1 MNRYN
6 LAGKRQAKQEALLK
20 ATGRLRYTGDI
31 RFPDMLH
38 CAILRSPHANAM
50 VKRIDVSKAKELP
63 GVIDVITHEDVP
75 KILSMHQFLHAPE
88 VMYYDSYLLEK
99 HVRHVG
105 DRVAAVAATSIEKA
119 QEALA
124 LIEVEYDVL
133 PCATNMDA
141 ALSPDAPVIHEEARK
156 GEKTVGIQGNVF
168 DRVDIEIGDIEAG
181 FSKADF
187 IIERTYN
194 TSKPNPAPMERTCV
208 VCAPDEEGGLNIWA
222 TSQGIHAMRI
232 NIAHSLGFPVSKL
245 TCHRIF
251 LGGSFGAHIHTGFI
265 ENICAFLALRTGW
278 IVRGEKSREEMF
290 LSCGR
295 HPMRLVVKM
304 GFKKDGTMTALHSD
318 VTDDTGAYAFS
329 GSSKMMLAAG
339 FTLSMYKCPNLRM
352 SGRAVYTNTPP
363 LTAMR
368 GAGNPQASW
377 AIEQMMDE
385 AAEALGID
393 PVEIR
398 IKNNLGVGDTFYGQ
412 GPAVISVINSC
423 GTKELLENGAKAID
437 WKNARGHGNG
447 RTPYPDKPWIK
458 RGIGLARGFHTS
470 GCGSEKPNRFIIDIS
485 GATIKMN
492 EDGTAVLHN
501 AASDCGGG
509 NISAYATLVA
519 ETIGLR
525 YSDVIVKA
533 GDTNTTLFDG
543 PTHASRGL
551 YGAGQSVVGAAADVR
566 RQLQEWGTR
575 VFGCG
580 NEDIAISGGM
590 IFPHFKPSAKKRWGR
605 SFSRDILA
613 AGERS

>member
-6 LAGKRQAKQEALLK
+6 LAGKRQAKQEALFK

-50 VKRIDVSKAKELP
+50 VKRIDVSKTKKLP
-63 GVIDVITHEDVP
+63 GVINVITHEDIP

-124 LIEVEYDVL
+124 LIKVEYDVL
-133 PCATNMDA
+133 PCATNMDT

-156 GEKTVGIQGNVF
+156 GEKTVDIQGNVF

-232 NIAHSLGFPVSKL
+232 NIAHSLGLPVSKL

-265 ENICAFLALRTGW
+265 ENICAFLALRTGRV
-278 IVRGEKSREEMF
+278 VRGEKSREEMF

-318 VTDDTGAYAFS
+318 VTDDT
-329 GSSKMMLAAG
+329 
-339 FTLSMYKCPNLRM
+339 P
-352 SGRAVYTNTPP
+352 
-363 LTAMR
+363 
-368 GAGNPQASW
+368 
-377 AIEQMMDE
+377 
-385 AAEALGID
+385 
-393 PVEIR
+393 
-398 IKNNLGVGDTFYGQ
+398 
-412 GPAVISVINSC
+412 SC
-423 GTKELLENGAKAID
+423 G
-437 WKNARGHGNG
+437 
-447 RTPYPDKPWIK
+447 
-458 RGIGLARGFHTS
+458 
-470 GCGSEKPNRFIIDIS
+470 
-485 GATIKMN
+485 
-492 EDGTAVLHN
+492 
-501 AASDCGGG
+501 
-509 NISAYATLVA
+509 
-519 ETIGLR
+519 
-525 YSDVIVKA
+525 
-533 GDTNTTLFDG
+533 
-543 PTHASRGL
+543 
-551 YGAGQSVVGAAADVR
+551 
-566 RQLQEWGTR
+566 
-575 VFGCG
+575 
-580 NEDIAISGGM
+580 
-590 IFPHFKPSAKKRWGR
+590 
-605 SFSRDILA
+605 
-613 AGERS
+613 

>member
-265 ENICAFLALRTGW
+265 ENICK
-278 IVRGEKSREEMF
+278 I
-290 LSCGR
+290 
-295 HPMRLVVKM
+295 
-304 GFKKDGTMTALHSD
+304 
-318 VTDDTGAYAFS
+318 
-329 GSSKMMLAAG
+329 
-339 FTLSMYKCPNLRM
+339 
-352 SGRAVYTNTPP
+352 GRAHV
-363 LTAMR
+363 
-368 GAGNPQASW
+368 
-377 AIEQMMDE
+377 
-385 AAEALGID
+385 
-393 PVEIR
+393 
-398 IKNNLGVGDTFYGQ
+398 
-412 GPAVISVINSC
+412 
-423 GTKELLENGAKAID
+423 
-437 WKNARGHGNG
+437 
-447 RTPYPDKPWIK
+447 
-458 RGIGLARGFHTS
+458 
-470 GCGSEKPNRFIIDIS
+470 
-485 GATIKMN
+485 
-492 EDGTAVLHN
+492 
-501 AASDCGGG
+501 
-509 NISAYATLVA
+509 
-519 ETIGLR
+519 
-525 YSDVIVKA
+525 
-533 GDTNTTLFDG
+533 
-543 PTHASRGL
+543 
-551 YGAGQSVVGAAADVR
+551 
-566 RQLQEWGTR
+566 
-575 VFGCG
+575 
-580 NEDIAISGGM
+580 
-590 IFPHFKPSAKKRWGR
+590 
-605 SFSRDILA
+605 
-613 AGERS
+613 